1 MNQKRTAGLPRY
13 AAFFCLAVSF
23 LYILF
28 VIQPFLYAHHVQAP
42 FLVTWWFFNSF
53 LRFPGE
59 PAEYA
64 ANFIMQFFYSPVSG
78 TLAFALLSGLQYLLS
93 FLLLKNISR
102 SSLMP
107 AFALIPFVFSIALA
121 NNYNLPF
128 SIEVSVLLILAV
140 LLIMVRFS
148 KGILSMLLIYIPGA
162 LIIYYI
168 AGSGYFLLFSFTAAL
183 LSFKLKTRER
193 LIFLLFL
200 AAFAFVVPYTAAKF
214 IFAIPPKQQFFYF
227 FTPNVFFIKYKPS
240 VVFWAYLLS
249 IPVLVIVGLILKW
262 FEIKCS
268 DKNKTPKKPVIPAVI
283 ILVLTVGLAV
293 LGHYFSFQPDEKKKA
308 AADYYCYT
316 NNPEKTAINAKSL
329 KEYNFKANVNYNLV
343 MSKTGQLT
351 EKAFEFLQITGSDAI
366 HPDVE
371 FQAEMSFVAADF
383 YYNLGFITE
392 ARHWA
397 YETLGF
403 FPYNRRTM
411 QLLVKIHLVTGEYV
425 AARQYLDLL
434 KSGFGSKKFIHEFE
448 PVTIDTTLFGN
459 YPELVEKRS
468 FIPAED
474 ELNPSIEARF
484 KQLLASNPQNK
495 KAFEFLMLYYLLE
508 SDAEKFVELY
518 KNAHQYFDKT
528 PVVYEEALLTFGKL
542 YELPEISQFQI
553 SAATKTRFDEF
564 NKIREQHRN
573 STRMARNILY
583 KEFGG
588 SYFYFR
594 EFVYPNIIKPDIVDD
609 DSDYPA
615 I

>member
-1 MNQKRTAGLPRY
+1 MNQKRTAGLPGY
-13 AAFFCLAVSF
+13 SVFFCLAVSF
-23 LYILF
+23 LYISF
-28 VIQPFLYAHHVQAP
+28 VVQPFLYANHVQAP
-42 FLVTWWFFNSF
+42 FLSTRWFFKSF
-53 LRFPGE
+53 LQFPGE

-64 ANFIMQFFYSPVSG
+64 ASFIMQLFYSPVSG

-102 SSLMP
+102 NSLMP
-107 AFALIPFVFSIALA
+107 VFALVPFVFSIALA
-121 NNYNLPF
+121 NNYNLPY
-128 SIEVSVLLILAV
+128 SIEVSVVLILAV
-140 LLIMVRFS
+140 LFFMTRFS

-162 LIIYYI
+162 LMIYYI

-183 LSFKLKTRER
+183 LSFKLKTGER

-200 AAFAFVVPYTAAKF
+200 AAFAFILPYTAANF
-214 IFAIPPKQQFFYF
+214 IFALPPRHQFFYF
-227 FTPNVFFIKYKPS
+227 FAPNAFFVDYKPS
-240 VVFWAYLLS
+240 VVFVAYLLS
-249 IPVLVIVGLILKW
+249 IPILIIAGLILKSLAT
-262 FEIKCS
+262 KRS
-268 DKNKTPKKPVIPAVI
+268 DKNKMQKKPVIPAII
-283 ILVLTVGLAV
+283 ILVLTAGLAV
-293 LGHYFSFQPDEKKKA
+293 LSHYFSFQPDEKKKA
-308 AADYYCYT
+308 AADYFCY
-316 NNPEKTAINAKSL
+316 NGNAEKTAANAKTL

-351 EKAFEFLQITGSDAI
+351 EKAFDFLQITGSDAI

-397 YETLGF
+397 YETLVF

-411 QLLVKIHLVTGEYV
+411 QLLVKIHLVTGEYT

-448 PVTIDTTLFGN
+448 LVATDTSLFIN

-468 FIPAED
+468 LIPAED
-474 ELNPSIEARF
+474 ELSPSIEARF
-484 KQLLASNPQNK
+484 KQLLAANPQNK

-518 KNAHQYFDKT
+518 KNAHQYFDNI
-528 PVVYEEALLTFGKL
+528 PAVYEEALLTFEKF
-542 YELPEISQFQI
+542 YELPEISQLQI
-553 SAATKTRFDEF
+553 SAATKVRFDEF
-564 NKIREQHRN
+564 KKIREQHSN
-573 STRMARNILY
+573 STRMARNMLY